1 VYVAGIILTVFC
13 GVTALIFAS
22 GKLTRQEAIVE
33 ILDRVQVSGTLR
45 TLLPYVQI
53 AGGVA
58 ALVGLFVLP
67 ALGVAAL
74 VGLALYYAG
83 AVGFHVRV
91 GDSPTQS
98 AVPLGLTLVAAA
110 AAIIRTITL

>member
-1 VYVAGIILTVFC
+1 MYVVGITLTVFC
-13 GVTALIFAS
+13 GVTALISAS

-33 ILDRVQVSGTLR
+33 ILNHVHVSRTLR
-45 TLLPYVQI
+45 TLLPYIQI

-58 ALVGLFVLP
+58 AIVGLFVLP

-74 VGLALYYAG
+74 GGLALYYAG

-91 GDSPTQS
+91 GDSPSQFAIPT
-98 AVPLGLTLVAAA
+98 GLTVVAAA
-110 AAIIRTITL
+110 AAIIRAITL